1 MAQITELGRFYD
13 PQWNVTREGLVD
25 RREGLL
31 HLAEESILATDLRIG
46 SQTCELAGL
55 VPLPCVQAPLMV
67 GAALNYV
74 DHAAEANLKP
84 PAAPLLFGI
93 APGALLGDGGELPF
107 PTAADL
113 AFGLAEPYVD
123 PEAELVAVIGAEGQI
138 VGYAAG
144 NDVSERTWQSA
155 VGARGLP
162 WLFPD
167 SIGGEYEYAWFKS
180 LAGFKPLGS
189 LYRGD
194 IDPRNIRVQMLVNGQ
209 VVQDGNT
216 RDMIFSVEQLAAE
229 TAAPA
234 APGASACGRLYIHRN
249 AAGHRLP
256 ALSSRTG
263 PPFAETGRRH
273 DGAALFRGGDYA
285 YRGQV
290 SAPDDARF

>member
-1 MAQITELGRFYD
+1 MAQIMELGQFYD
-13 PQWNVTREGLVD
+13 PQWNVTREGLLD

-31 HLAEESILATDLRIG
+31 HLAEDGILAADPRIG

-55 VPLPCVQAPLMV
+55 VPLPCVQASLMV

-84 PAAPLLFGI
+84 PVAPLLFGI

-155 VGARGLP
+155 VGTRGLP

-167 SIGGEYEYAWFKS
+167 SIGGQYECAWFKS
-180 LAGFKPLGS
+180 LRGFKPLGS

-194 IDPRNIRVQMLVNGQ
+194 IDPKNIRVQMLVNGQ

-229 TAAPA
+229 TA
-234 APGASACGRLYIHRN
+234 RLLHLE
-249 AAGHRLP
+249 RLP
-256 ALSSRTG
+256 AGTCIYTGTPPGIGYQPYHPERGRPSLKPGDVMTVRLS
-263 PPFAETGRRH
+263 F
-273 DGAALFRGGDYA
+273 GA
-285 YRGQV
+285 V
-290 SAPDDARF
+290 TTHIVAR